1 METTLFSRITQS
13 KNGQYLAVDEIL
25 RKIKNGEW
33 QDIAL
38 KIMAEGNKEV
48 RNELKKAVP
57 YFTPSG
63 KFEQRKANGL
73 IAHSGL
79 IGIDI
84 DEVENIEAVAQILR
98 ADEHTYSVFKSISG
112 RGLCVLVR
120 VEPDKHKDAFE
131 ALAKYY
137 FEILRHPVD
146 PSCKDVSR
154 ARFVSY
160 DPDLYVNHSAKVF
173 KKYLPKK
180 ETNTVRPLNFI
191 HTKTKFEK
199 VLERINCDITG
210 GYHQWRDIGFAIAAE
225 FGEAGRGYYHH
236 ISSYSPTYDQKT
248 TDKQY
253 SYCCRPYAG
262 GIKIGT
268 FYHYAKQSGVDVT
281 DQNESMVAKI
291 AYFAKE
297 GGRNIDSVRK
307 IIDMKGLEQN
317 DEVVEA
323 VFQSKDFNPTVNEN
337 GKSDLNIEE
346 VELWLSSNYNIQK
359 NEITR
364 AYELDLK
371 PLETEDFN
379 SIFIAAKKTFDKLS
393 RELFD
398 TIIFSNFTPKYNPV
412 RDYFNRIGWDGKDR
426 IDDLCK
432 SITSTTGT
440 FEFRKRML
448 TKWLLGIIEPVY
460 ISEPNILMLVL
471 AGKKQGTGKSW
482 FFRNLLP
489 KPLKNYFAVSQLD
502 QGKDD
507 YILLTQKLLIL
518 DDEYSGKSKKDS
530 KQLKYILSANQ
541 FDLRE
546 PYGKKNV
553 TLQKIATMAG
563 TSNDI
568 QILNDPTGNR
578 RIIVFEVTD
587 RCKFDLYNTIDK
599 EQLFAQVVA
608 LHERGERSLL
618 LESDIDALARYTG
631 GEFEESCV
639 EKELLLEFYAPALAD
654 DYSRIF
660 LTTTQIKVRLEIHT
674 HQRLNIN
681 RLGMELKAAGFERQ
695 KIKGSYGYYV
705 QDLKGQGVT
714 LNQPPQ
720 DPF

>member
-1 METTLFSRITQS
+1 METTLFSKITQS
-13 KNGQYLAVDEIL
+13 KNGQFLAMDEIL

-38 KIMAEGNKEV
+38 KIMAEKDKDV
-48 RNELKKAVP
+48 RNELKKYVP

-63 KFEQRKANGL
+63 KFEHRKASGL

-84 DEVENIEAVAQILR
+84 DEVENIEAVRQILK
-98 ADEHTYSVFKSISG
+98 ADDYTYAVFKSISG
-112 RGLCVLVR
+112 YGLCVLVR
-120 VEPDKHKDAFE
+120 IEPDKHKEAFE
-131 ALAKYY
+131 ALSKYY
-137 FEILRHPVD
+137 FEILRHPID

-173 KKYLPKK
+173 KKYLAKK
-180 ETNTVRPLNFI
+180 ITNTAKPLNFI
-191 HTKTKFEK
+191 HTQSKFEK
-199 VLERINCDITG
+199 VMERIDTDITG
-210 GYHQWRDIGFAIAAE
+210 NYHQWRDIGFAIASE
-225 FGEAGRGYYHH
+225 FGESGRGYYHH
-236 ISSYSPTYDQKT
+236 ISSYSPTYDAKT
-248 TDKQY
+248 CDKQY
-253 SYCCRPYAG
+253 TYCCRPYNG

-268 FYHYAKQSGVDVT
+268 FYYYAKLNGIDVS
-281 DQNESMVAKI
+281 DQTEAMIAKI

-297 GGRNIDSVRK
+297 GGRNKESV
-307 IIDMKGLEQN
+307 KGILELKGVEYN
-317 DEVVEA
+317 EEVVDA
-323 VFQSKDFNPTVNEN
+323 VFQSKDYNPTVNES
-337 GKSDLNIEE
+337 GKSELNIEE
-346 VELWLSSNYNIQK
+346 VELWLSSNYNIRK

-379 SIFIAAKKTFDKLS
+379 SIFIAAKKTFERLS
-393 RELFD
+393 REIFD

-412 RDYFNRIGWDGKDR
+412 RDYFNSIVWDGKDR
-426 IDDLCK
+426 IDELCK
-432 SITSTTGT
+432 SITSNTGT

-460 ISEPNILMLVL
+460 LQEPNILMLVL

-578 RIIVFEVTD
+578 RIIVFEVIE
-587 RCKFDLYNTIDK
+587 RCKFDLYNQIDK
-599 EQLFAQVVA
+599 EQLFAQVLA

-618 LESDIDALARYTG
+618 QEADIDALARYTG

-639 EKELLLEFYAPALAD
+639 EKELLMEFYQPAED
-654 DYSRIF
+654 SDYNKIF
-660 LTTTQIKVRLEIHT
+660 LTTTQIKVRLELNT

-681 RLGMELKAAGFERQ
+681 RLGMELKAAGFER
-695 KIKGSYGYYV
+695 KKVKGNYGYYV
-705 QDLKGQGVT
+705 QEVKGAIEPDKSVQIGW
-714 LNQPPQ
+714 
-720 DPF
+720 